1 MVLNIAC
8 IKGVKAGIILHD
20 ASTDD
25 ADYWINASMI
35 MGTDGPGI
43 DWTHNAPIE
52 RVRIRSDCR
61 ISSTKNDATAG
72 SAIRLSGTNGLRLG
86 GDVTLVAGIKAP
98 TNSVAAAA
106 SQNLQC
112 DGAVYANK
120 AKSSNVTILSPGTL
134 TADAHI
140 A

>member
-1 MVLNIAC
+1 
-8 IKGVKAGIILHD
+8 
-20 ASTDD
+20 
-25 ADYWINASMI
+25 MI

-43 DWTHNAPIE
+43 DWTHNAPNE
-52 RVRIRSDCR
+52 RVRILAGCR

-72 SAIRLSGTNGLRLG
+72 SAIRLSGTNGLRLD
-86 GDVTLVAGIKAP
+86 GDVKLVAHANA
-98 TNSVAAAA
+98 TNSIAAAA

-120 AKSSNVTILSPGTL
+120 AKSGNVTILSPGTL
-134 TADAHI
+134 TVDAHI